1 MVIPCR
7 LAFSLP
13 AVYASFRL
21 SLVQKRQR
29 RLFPAFFWNG
39 RREYDIKSHT
49 GRYPAG
55 FRMGGGEMKTLRRCL
70 AAVPAI
76 PEQAGADPEFLTAE
90 RMIHCWP
97 ICPIPEAKAALG
109 QIWTAVTR

>member
-1 MVIPCR
+1 
-7 LAFSLP
+7 
-13 AVYASFRL
+13 
-21 SLVQKRQR
+21 
-29 RLFPAFFWNG
+29 
-39 RREYDIKSHT
+39 
-49 GRYPAG
+49 
-55 FRMGGGEMKTLRRCL
+55 MKTLRRCL

-76 PEQAGADPEFLTAE
+76 PEQAGADLEFLTAE